1 MNKYLIFRTDRLG
14 DFLITLILI
23 NSIKKNDPSSFIT
36 VVASEYNYSY
46 IKSFKTVDDVVLFKK
61 NILSKIKLIFR
72 LRNYF
77 FDYIILHDNKER
89 SLYLSF
95 FLKYTQKIKINN
107 NLNSH
112 IEIIKNLLHKLN
124 FKFSN
129 SDLNILYRKYK
140 SFSNLKDYI
149 VFHFD
154 EKWFS
159 KTYIKKYDDI
169 SPTIK
174 DLKEFFI
181 LLSKKTNKKI
191 VVTTG
196 RKSTKL
202 LKLLSNLNFN
212 KKLIF
217 LFNQN
222 YFDLEKTIFNSS
234 LLISCHGFVSHIA
247 AAKNIKQ
254 IDLIDRNNKKFYKKW
269 TDHFRNYNFLY
280 RKNFKIL
287 YKEILFKIK

>member
-46 IKSFKTVDDVVLFKK
+46 IKSFKTVDDVVLLKK
-61 NILSKIKLIFR
+61 NILSKIKLIFK

-169 SPTIK
+169 SPKIK
-174 DLKEFFI
+174 DLKEFLI

-196 RKSTKL
+196 RKSTQL

>member
-1 MNKYLIFRTDRLG
+1 M
-14 DFLITLILI
+14 
-23 NSIKKNDPSSFIT
+23 
-36 VVASEYNYSY
+36 
-46 IKSFKTVDDVVLFKK
+46 
-61 NILSKIKLIFR
+61 
-72 LRNYF
+72 
-77 FDYIILHDNKER
+77 HDNKER

-169 SPTIK
+169 SPKIK
-174 DLKEFFI
+174 DLKEFLI
-181 LLSKKTNKKI
+181 LLSKKTNKKLWLQL
-191 VVTTG
+191 G